1 MVLGALVALQ
11 PMFGFPHSWEAAF
24 QILAG
29 LLIILISIW
38 AIIDKRL
45 TLKVKA
51 ERRQAM
57 KRREAEMIAEKQAD
71 TETQPTVQ
79 EEPR

>member
-1 MVLGALVALQ
+1 MVLGELVALQ

-45 TLKVKA
+45 TLKAKA
-51 ERRQAM
+51 QRRQAN
-57 KRREAEMIAEKQAD
+57 KLREAEIVREG
-71 TETQPTVQ
+71 ETLANV
-79 EEPR
+79 EDSGI